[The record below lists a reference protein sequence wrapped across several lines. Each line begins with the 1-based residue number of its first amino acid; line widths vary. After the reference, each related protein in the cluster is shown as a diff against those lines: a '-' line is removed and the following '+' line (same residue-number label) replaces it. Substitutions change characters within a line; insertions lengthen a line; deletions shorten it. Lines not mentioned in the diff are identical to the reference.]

1 MRENCTS
8 GSVAGAPGNGVP
20 TPDVQTKGDGMAKYM
35 QLRRFKKEELIFS
48 IDETK
53 IILKFIFGSPD
64 SNLIESMTI
73 TDPVREFAQGLLVE
87 AIDASYAI
95 GFVEAIF
102 RSTANPSKGAIK
114 ILKSFGK
121 KATKHW
127 FKHATVHDLQ
137 NVKVYDFIRNEIA
150 RRFRT
155 PLRIL
160 ASTASLDNQP
170 GAFLSYNKP
179 PGGILKAWG

>member
-1 MRENCTS
+1 MS
-8 GSVAGAPGNGVP
+8 
-20 TPDVQTKGDGMAKYM
+20 KYM
-35 QLRRFKKEELIFS
+35 QLRKFKKDELVFNA
-48 IDETK
+48 DETK

-64 SNLIESMTI
+64 TDLIESMTI

-121 KATKHW
+121 KAARHW
-127 FKHATVHDLQ
+127 FKHANVHDLQ
-137 NVKVYDFIRNEIA
+137 NVKVYDFVRNEIA
-150 RRFRT
+150 RRFRN

-160 ASTASLDNQP
+160 ASTASLEKQP
-170 GAFLSYNKP
+170 GTFLSYNKP
-179 PGGILKAWG
+179 SGGMLKAWG